1 MLGEKNFTRIEFFF
15 PASHWAP
22 LFLGLSDRTGV
33 CCDSCF
39 RVCFWIAWSIL
50 HAMSSVPAAFSP
62 TNKIYLICSNTYP
75 IPPTYIMFR
84 WQQPFLLRLT
94 NIIFKNVVLMY
105 IVKIQLLQCLFT
117 HGQIPSFLFGCQ
129 TDCEKSKNMSY
140 CFSSMYTWLLGQT
153 YTQTYS
159 LSLIDCPFTSS

>member
-1 MLGEKNFTRIEFFF
+1 MTHQSGVLGEKNFTRIEFFF

-39 RVCFWIAWSIL
+39 
-50 HAMSSVPAAFSP
+50 
-62 TNKIYLICSNTYP
+62 ICSNTYP

>member
-1 MLGEKNFTRIEFFF
+1 
-15 PASHWAP
+15 
-22 LFLGLSDRTGV
+22 
-33 CCDSCF
+33 
-39 RVCFWIAWSIL
+39 
-50 HAMSSVPAAFSP
+50 MSSVPAAFSP
-62 TNKIYLICSNTYP
+62 TNKIYFICSNTYP

-140 CFSSMYTWLLGQT
+140 CFSSMYAWLLGQT
-153 YTQTYS
+153 YTYTHTHL
-159 LSLIDCPFTSS
+159 LSLIVPLRPLRYSFNRPSSAHVFHRAGNSLIHSSLICSFSHFAQIK